1 MALSYATPPS
11 PATLP
16 RIEDVPAAH
25 LTGRQLNDG
34 WRVVGP
40 LNRAVRPTG
49 GFFSYSYS
57 VGHDD
62 GREAFMKA
70 LNIAAALALAPG
82 GDVLAQLK
90 MFADTFAFERD
101 LLAHC
106 VDKRL
111 SRIIKLLAHGDVD
124 IPEAGVLRSV
134 PYLIFELA
142 DGDINEHRAKLAA
155 FDLAWVLRVLKHS
168 TLGIEQLHSAGTAH
182 QDLRPSNVLT
192 QDGGKEMKLGDLGR
206 ADRVGR
212 PGPTTGT
219 LIAGAV
225 RYAPPEQLY
234 EAFDQKW
241 ESRRAADVYH
251 IGSLA
256 VQLFLGQNVTILLQH
271 HLPPAMQ
278 WGTWTGDFAS
288 VLPYLRTAHGRTMV
302 EFENVVRAHSA
313 SAAIVTD
320 LVQAVREL
328 TDPDPAHRG
337 HPKDRA
343 AATSSY
349 AVRRYVSLFNR
360 LAAEA
365 ELKLKRP

>member
-1 MALSYATPPS
+1 MALSYATPPA

-25 LTGRQLNDG
+25 LTGRQLKDG
-34 WRVVGP
+34 WRVAGP
-40 LNRAVRPTG
+40 LNQATHPTG

-57 VGHDD
+57 VVHDD

-70 LNIAAALALAPG
+70 LNIAAALAPG

-106 VDKRL
+106 VDKKL

-168 TLGIEQLHSAGTAH
+168 TVGIEQLHSAGTAH

-192 QDGGKEMKLGDLGR
+192 QDGGKEMNSEILAGPIASARLGR
-206 ADRVGR
+206 RREHPSLALSDTRRQNSCMTGSTRSGNRAGR
-212 PGPTTGT
+212 PTTIT
-219 LIAGAV
+219 LIAWPFN
-225 RYAPPEQLY
+225 Y
-234 EAFDQKW
+234 
-241 ESRRAADVYH
+241 S
-251 IGSLA
+251 
-256 VQLFLGQNVTILLQH
+256 
-271 HLPPAMQ
+271 
-278 WGTWTGDFAS
+278 
-288 VLPYLRTAHGRTMV
+288 
-302 EFENVVRAHSA
+302 
-313 SAAIVTD
+313 TD
-320 LVQAVREL
+320 K
-328 TDPDPAHRG
+328 T
-337 HPKDRA
+337 
-343 AATSSY
+343 
-349 AVRRYVSLFNR
+349 
-360 LAAEA
+360 
-365 ELKLKRP
+365 